1 MLSLLCFDIHHSCGA
16 CASALAI
23 HRFSASLWLSALFLC
38 SLVRFLSDFT
48 PSIHNIRY
56 GTRANALCACVCVCH
71 TLSLSRASGCRMW
84 ISNFVLFRFAYAKE
98 KNEATGQTSWPT
110 NARQT
115 VEINSIRLCILF
127 FWVSFSFF
135 HAENFRIFDTENSR
149 IFFSFLV
156 RGLCRSNNHKIE
168 KSESS

>member
-16 CASALAI
+16 CARARHPSFF
-23 HRFSASLWLSALFLC
+23 RVSLSL

-71 TLSLSRASGCRMW
+71 TRESAFLSLSRASGCRMW